1 MPKYVVRYGVMR
13 TLGVLSSRASDRY
26 GRGTQVIARTPRGLE
41 AGEVLCEATEAAV
54 SRIKNPGSGHILRDM
69 SDDDHNE
76 LSHMKS
82 QQRDEFKICETF
94 VEKIGLKM
102 QLVDLEHVFGG
113 ERIVIYYL
121 AEDRVDFREL
131 VRQLASEFQTRIEM
145 RQIGVRDEAKLLADY
160 GDCGK
165 PVCCNTH
172 LSEMPPVSMKMAK
185 LQKATLDPNK
195 ISGRCGRL
203 KCCLR
208 YEYETYE
215 ELEKDLPPVGS
226 DVLTQSG
233 RGRVIGREI
242 LAGQILIESEDHSRK
257 LIDASE
263 VITVLRR
270 ESRKSGHRRQKGESG
285 SKNSEDPA
293 SLDDPGSSD
302 DAAKTP
308 PADELP
314 AGKDAVAE
322 QDSTKR
328 TAAQPEPKSSSDTVD
343 HDTADH
349 DAAAG
354 SESSDS
360 VDPSAADRSDGG
372 DPLKQQNNN
381 DNE

>member
-13 TLGVLSSRASDRY
+13 TLGVLSSRASDRHV
-26 GRGTQVIARTPRGLE
+26 RGTRVIVRTPRGLE

-54 SRIKNPGSGHILRDM
+54 SRIKNPTSGHILRDM

-76 LSHMKS
+76 LSHMKG
-82 QQRDEFKICETF
+82 QQRDEFKICQGF

-215 ELEKDLPPVGS
+215 ELQKDLPPIGS
-226 DVLTQSG
+226 NVLTQSG
-233 RGRVIGREI
+233 RGRVINHEI
-242 LAGQILIESEDHSRK
+242 LAGQILIESEDHTRK

-270 ESRKSGHRRQKGESG
+270 ESRKSGRRRQKGESE
-285 SKNSEDPA
+285 SENS
-293 SLDDPGSSD
+293 DDPGSSD
-302 DAAKTP
+302 DAANTLP
-308 PADELP
+308 VDELP

-328 TAAQPEPKSSSDTVD
+328 TTDQPEPKSGS
-343 HDTADH
+343 DTADH
-349 DAAAG
+349 ATAAG

-372 DPLKQQNNN
+372 DPSKQQNNN
-381 DNE
+381 DSE